1 MINEENILD
10 FWRWFVKN
18 ESRIQKCILTKDSKE
33 QEKIVHSL
41 NEFVLGFGAF
51 SWDIGQNEE
60 DQWFFTISPNLN
72 GDLLQTS
79 KSVIAVAP
87 NHLNWFFYSSKQTKT
102 WDYQLEVYDELLDI
116 FTVDTSKWHY
126 NAFEEEDGS
135 IELIFEIGSLAKKH
149 SEAIENAITA
159 FIINELGEEI
169 LISDISNIDF
179 FELFDEDLSPTKS
192 SIIELKAQVIP
203 E

>member
-10 FWRWFVKN
+10 FWRWFIKN

-51 SWDIGQNEE
+51 FWDIGQNEE

-72 GDLLQTS
+72 SDLLQTS
-79 KSVIAVAP
+79 KSVIALAP

-102 WDYQLEVYDELLDI
+102 WDYRLEVYDELLDI
-116 FTVDTSKWHY
+116 FTVDTSKWYY

-135 IELIFEIGSLAKKH
+135 IELIFEIGPLAKKH

-169 LISDISNIDF
+169 LISEISNIDF
-179 FELFDEDLSPTKS
+179 FELFDEELIQTKS
-192 SIIELKAQVIP
+192 SIIELKAQIIP